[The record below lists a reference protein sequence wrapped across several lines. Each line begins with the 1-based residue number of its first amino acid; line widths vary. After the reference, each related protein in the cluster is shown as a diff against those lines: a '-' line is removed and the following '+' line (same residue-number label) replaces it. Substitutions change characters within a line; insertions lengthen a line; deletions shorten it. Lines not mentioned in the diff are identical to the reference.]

1 MYSEKFFPLR
11 SEYEQERN
19 LKFNEEQFLALL
31 YTLPAILI
39 ASADG
44 RVDENEKRYMQN
56 IPSDL
61 LAAYR
66 NENYNEVIG
75 NEFSQSYFTEV
86 QYLIEH
92 ITRWKDKFIE
102 ALRDELNNK
111 LNDKNAIYEMMWKTA
126 YSSENV
132 SDNEIRML
140 KKLTKALGF

>member
-1 MYSEKFFPLR
+1 MYSERFFSLR

-19 LKFNEEQFLALL
+19 LEFNEEQFLALL
-31 YTLPAILI
+31 YTFPAILI

-44 RVDENEKRYMQN
+44 RVDEAEKRYMSN
-56 IPSDL
+56 IPAGL

-66 NENYNEVIG
+66 NENYNELIG
-75 NEFSQSYFTEV
+75 NEFSQNYFTEV

-92 ITRWKDKFIE
+92 ITHWKDKFIE

-132 SDNEIRML
+132 SDNEIRVL